1 MSYRNST
8 PWHICTEWTLVIRT
22 ILSSDV
28 CIQALWM
35 KVTECVAG
43 RKLWSFIVTHIFFV
57 FYGGCNAI
65 GINIANRMMDN
76 TTNFRFST
84 RRGQWQW
91 STSKAP
97 DIQIYLLC
105 QALLLEWKITKNNAD
120 FCKFHSISKFSQCS
134 SLTFVHTH
142 GNDKDRKT
150 EEEEGWKFLH
160 GTHVISPQII
170 AGLIRERDESVYCM
184 AGISYAS

>member
-1 MSYRNST
+1 M
-8 PWHICTEWTLVIRT
+8 
-22 ILSSDV
+22 
-28 CIQALWM
+28 
-35 KVTECVAG
+35 
-43 RKLWSFIVTHIFFV
+43 

-91 STSKAP
+91 STSKVP

-120 FCKFHSISKFSQCS
+120 FYKFHSISKFSQCS

-170 AGLIRERDESVYCM
+170 EGLIGRGIRVSTVWQVFPMPLSPFPWRPLRWVFLTLLLQSRAVSTSESLPQSDL
-184 AGISYAS
+184 IRQR